1 MRTFDATS
9 LLDEISFLYWH
20 GLLLGDLL
28 VTNALVFF
36 YFFVYD
42 FLRVLIHSSLDE
54 SMKVLISSLV
64 LLASDN
70 RLLFLVF
77 RIRFLYYCFKQSL
90 ILSVVFRGIREF
102 KLPKDILLGFK
113 LLNFFNILNQ
123 LFLWSP
129 LIILII
135 SQLLHRS

>member
-9 LLDEISFLYWH
+9 LFDEISFLYWH

-28 VTNALVFF
+28 VANALMFF
-36 YFFVYD
+36 YFFFYD
-42 FLRVLIHSSLDE
+42 FLGVLIHSSLDE
-54 SMKVLISSLV
+54 TMKVLISSLV

-70 RLLFLVF
+70 RLFFLIF
-77 RIRFLYYCFKQSL
+77 RIRFLYYCFEQSL
-90 ILSVVFRGIREF
+90 VLSVVFCGIREF

-113 LLNFFNILNQ
+113 LLSFFNILNQ